1 MRVVFDTDVMVAALE
16 SANGASHQL
25 LLRVGR
31 GELRPLLSTSLLLEY
46 EAVLTRQAY
55 LQRTGL
61 TAEDVQAALDDM
73 IRLCHRVSV
82 QIRWRPAANDPDDD
96 HVLETA
102 LNGGADAIVTFNL
115 RDLAKAADRFGV
127 PVLRPG
133 ELLRR
138 LK

>member
-1 MRVVFDTDVMVAALE
+1 MRVVFDTDVMVAGLE
-16 SANGASHQL
+16 SASGASHQL

-31 GELRPLLSTSLLLEY
+31 GELRPLLSTSLVLEY

-61 TAEDVQAALDDM
+61 TAEDIQAALDDL
-73 IRLCHRVSV
+73 IRLCHRVSI
-82 QIRWRPAANDPDDD
+82 QIRWRPSARDADDD

-102 LNGGADAIVTFNL
+102 LNGGADVIVTFNQ
-115 RDLAKAADRFGV
+115 RDLKKAGERFGL

>member
-16 SANGASHQL
+16 SASGASHQL
-25 LLRVGR
+25 LLRAGR
-31 GELRPLLSTSLLLEY
+31 GELQPLLSTSLVLEY

-61 TAEDVQAALDDM
+61 TAEDIQAALDDM
-73 IRLCHRVSV
+73 IRLCHRVSI
-82 QIRWRPAANDPDDD
+82 QIRWRPAAGDPDDD

-102 LNGGADAIVTFNL
+102 LNGRADAVVTFNH
-115 RDLAKAADRFGV
+115 RDMAKAGERFGLLI
-127 PVLRPG
+127 LRPG

-138 LK
+138 LR